1 MRVTWSLQAELD
13 LDEIYTF
20 LEYLSPRKAFETI
33 NKIVGVADH
42 LGDFP
47 EMGSVAQDSRHAG
60 LRSLFERPYRIYD
73 RIRGDHV
80 EVASVEDTRRGEQPD
95 WLR

>member
-1 MRVTWSLQAELD
+1 MKVVWLLQSELN
-13 LDEIYTF
+13 LDEIYAF
-20 LEYLSPRKAFETI
+20 LEYISPRKAFETV
-33 NKIVGVADH
+33 NRIVATADH

-60 LRSLFERPYRIYD
+60 LRSLFERPYRI
-73 RIRGDHV
+73 RGDHV

>member
-13 LDEIYTF
+13 LDEIYAF

-33 NKIVGVADH
+33 NKIVGAADH

-47 EMGSVAQDSRHAG
+47 EMGRKETDSSHTG
-60 LRSLFERPYRIYD
+60 LRSLLENPYRIYY
-73 RIRGDHV
+73 RIKEDV
-80 EVASVEDTRRGEQPD
+80 IEVASVEDTRRSERG

>member
-1 MRVTWSLQAELD
+1 MKVVWSLQSELD
-13 LDEIYTF
+13 LDEIYAF
-20 LEYLSPRKAFETI
+20 LEYISPRKAFETV
-33 NKIVGVADH
+33 NRIVAAADH

-47 EMGSVAQDSRHAG
+47 EMGSVAQDSRHVG
-60 LRSLFERPYRIYD
+60 LRSLFERPYRIYY
-73 RIRGDHV
+73 RLRGDHV

>member
-1 MRVTWSLQAELD
+1 VKVVWSLQSELD
-13 LDEIYTF
+13 LDEIYAF
-20 LEYLSPRKAFETI
+20 LEYISPRKAFETV
-33 NKIVGVADH
+33 NRIVAAADH

-47 EMGSVAQDSRHAG
+47 EMGSVAQDSRH
-60 LRSLFERPYRIYD
+60 YRL
-73 RIRGDHV
+73 RGDHV

>member
-1 MRVTWSLQAELD
+1 VKVTWSLQAELD
-13 LDEIYTF
+13 LDEIYAF

-33 NKIVGVADH
+33 NKIVFAADH

-47 EMGSVAQDSRHAG
+47 EMGRIETDSRHTE
-60 LRSLFERPYRIYD
+60 LRSLLENPYRIYY
-73 RIRGDHV
+73 RINQDGI
-80 EVASVEDTRRGEQPD
+80 EVASVEDTRRSERR

>member
-1 MRVTWSLQAELD
+1 MKDVWSLQSELD
-13 LDEIYTF
+13 LDEIYAF
-20 LEYLSPRKAFETI
+20 LEYISPRKAFETI
-33 NKIVGVADH
+33 NRIVAAADH

-60 LRSLFERPYRIYD
+60 LRSLFERPYRIYY

>member
-1 MRVTWSLQAELD
+1 MKVSWSLQAELD
-13 LDEIYTF
+13 LDEIYAF

-33 NKIVGVADH
+33 NKIVGAADH

-47 EMGSVAQDSRHAG
+47 ELGRAETDSRHFG
-60 LRSLFERPYRIYD
+60 LRSLLENPYRIYY
-73 RIRGDHV
+73 RIKEDV
-80 EVASVEDTRRGEQPD
+80 IEVASVEDTRRSERS

>member
-1 MRVTWSLQAELD
+1 MKVTWSLQAELD
-13 LDEIYTF
+13 LDDIYAF

-33 NKIVGVADH
+33 NKIVRAADA

-47 EMGSVAQDSRHAG
+47 EMGQVETGSRHVEM
-60 LRSLFERPYRIYD
+60 RSLLENPYRIYY
-73 RIRGDHV
+73 RLKEGVI
-80 EVASVEDTRRGEQPD
+80 EVASVEDTRRSERG